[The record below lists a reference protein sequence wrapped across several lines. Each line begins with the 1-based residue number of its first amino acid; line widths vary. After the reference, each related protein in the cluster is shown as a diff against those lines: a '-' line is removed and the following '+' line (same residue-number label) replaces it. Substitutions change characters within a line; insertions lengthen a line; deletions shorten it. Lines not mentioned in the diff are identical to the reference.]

1 MKSGA
6 GGRKGTSALPQ
17 GTGGM
22 AELFFNI
29 LLIIILVILYLS
41 SLGIRGR
48 QISSDHFGPQGF
60 PQILIALSVLLLIW
74 VSFRVAKQVRK
85 ESQLKEKFNRGFFK
99 RPIFLCLLILG
110 AYAAFLNLAG
120 YLLSTLLFIFLM
132 GKGIGYS
139 KNLRLVLFSVVTAGI
154 LVLVFGRL
162 FGVPLPRGMGWL
174 RELSFFIY

>member
-1 MKSGA
+1 MDA
-6 GGRKGTSALPQ
+6 GGGRNASSALAQ
-17 GTGGM
+17 GPGAM

-41 SLGIRGR
+41 SLGIGGR
-48 QISSDHFGPQGF
+48 RVSSDYFGPQGF
-60 PQILIALSVLLLIW
+60 PQILILLSVPLLIW
-74 VSFRVAKQVRK
+74 VSIRVVRQIRK
-85 ESQLKEKFNRGFFK
+85 ESQLTNKFNREFFK

-120 YLLSTLLFIFLM
+120 YALSTLLFIFLM

-139 KNLRLVLFSVVTAGI
+139 KNLRLALFSVVTTGI